1 MIDSHVRRKRPKEV
15 LLLWKNHLKPT
26 LFVHSFI
33 QLNLFSEHSQCK
45 SDRYNIH
52 YLWTYKIQDSTT
64 YQFEKININ
73 NYS

>member
-1 MIDSHVRRKRPKEV
+1 MIDSHVRRKRPKV
-15 LLLWKNHLKPT
+15 ILLLWKNHLKQT

-52 YLWTYKIQDSTT
+52 YLWTLKIQDSTR